1 GAPRFG
7 AKSLARGSMK
17 RRHRPGALALKEI
30 RRLQKS
36 THNLIPRLPLQR
48 VFREVVRELYPN
60 GEYRFTQ
67 ECCEALQEFIE
78 KYFKAA
84 EIHLVEAFSNAN
96 TCAVHAKRVTVKPDD
111 IHL

>member
-60 GEYRFTQ
+60 ALEKLEDYGEREGWATARDFLT
-67 ECCEALQEFIE
+67 A
-78 KYFKAA
+78 
-84 EIHLVEAFSNAN
+84 
-96 TCAVHAKRVTVKPDD
+96 
-111 IHL
+111 